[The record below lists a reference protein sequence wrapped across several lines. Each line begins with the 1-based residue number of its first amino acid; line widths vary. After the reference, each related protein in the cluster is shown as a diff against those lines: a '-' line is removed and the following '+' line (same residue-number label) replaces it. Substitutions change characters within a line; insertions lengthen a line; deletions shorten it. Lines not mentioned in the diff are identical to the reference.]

1 MGQVYSIQAPQF
13 SVNEGDYRFLEV
25 IANKRPFQDRFQ
37 DRFLAKNGNIRYR
50 DDLVQFD
57 AFDDDSPDTVNR
69 RTLASSSTDCG
80 DISEFSAAH
89 DLVPM
94 STHVPKNL
102 DANSHDKR
110 LGSCSFRAP
119 RCYIQL
125 PFRSYLHPDDQPA
138 SSVVSWTSND
148 MEIPCEGRADS
159 LPTMSTRAWREWERE
174 GEGVAES
181 QREDVDNVD
190 ELQKADEKDREGR
203 RKRKRKG
210 KRKGTFLQCE
220 DVDTV
225 DELQQSKEIPAEEKL
240 ASFLKKRGFS
250 TVNSRPRKYRHRTF
264 PLHRAVRDYDTEM
277 IQILIANGA
286 DINRTGGK
294 KRKTPLQVAFDIGN
308 IEAVRIL
315 QTVSNKRSA
324 RSEADGTEKQH
335 LAEKALSK
343 NREHD
348 SAQMSSVR
356 FTEEIQE
363 QSKIQLNNQVNKTPE
378 ESLSPSSK
386 RMIRLTTTDSEGA
399 ESRES
404 VYDIDWTTARI
415 HPAVEYFCIS
425 DEEGEVEGE
434 EWQ

>member
-1 MGQVYSIQAPQF
+1 LNIIVMGQVYSIQAPQF

-25 IANKRPFQDRFQ
+25 IANERSFQ
-37 DRFLAKNGNIRYR
+37 DRFLAKNGNFRYR

-57 AFDDDSPDTVNR
+57 AFDDDSPETVNR
-69 RTLASSSTDCG
+69 RTLASSSTDYG
-80 DISEFSAAH
+80 DMSEFSTAR
-89 DLVPM
+89 DLDSM
-94 STHVPKNL
+94 STHVPRSL
-102 DANSHDKR
+102 DANSHEKR

-119 RCYIQL
+119 RSCIQL
-125 PFRSYLHPDDQPA
+125 PFRSYLHPDDQPVG
-138 SSVVSWTSND
+138 SVLSWTSND
-148 MEIPCEGRADS
+148 MEIPCEGRTDS
-159 LPTMSTRAWREWERE
+159 LPTKSTSAWREWERE
-174 GEGVAES
+174 GEGVES

-190 ELQKADEKDREGR
+190 ELEKAGEEDREGR

-210 KRKGTFLQCE
+210 KRKEFE

-225 DELQQSKEIPAEEKL
+225 DELQQAKEIPAEEKL
-240 ASFLKKRGFS
+240 ASFLTKRGFS

-277 IQILIANGA
+277 IQILLANGA

-294 KRKTPLQVAFDIGN
+294 KRKTPLQVAVDIGN
-308 IEAVRIL
+308 IEAVRLL
-315 QTVSNKRSA
+315 QAVSNKRSA
-324 RSEADGTEKQH
+324 KSEADGTEKQD

-363 QSKIQLNNQVNKTPE
+363 RRKTKLNKRPE
-378 ESLSPSSK
+378 ESLSPPSK

-399 ESRES
+399 DSRES
-404 VYDIDWTTARI
+404 VYDIDWTTEKI
-415 HPAVEYFCIS
+415 QPAVEYFCIS
-425 DEEGEVEGE
+425 DEEGEEEEEEGEVEGE